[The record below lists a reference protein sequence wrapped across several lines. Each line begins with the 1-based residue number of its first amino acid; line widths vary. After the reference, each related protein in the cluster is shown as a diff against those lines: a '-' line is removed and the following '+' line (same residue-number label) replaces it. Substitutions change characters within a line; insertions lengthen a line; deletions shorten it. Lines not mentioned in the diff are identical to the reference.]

1 MTQEIQTVNNKM
13 INTPNDQQ
21 QKKSCL
27 LLIRVKQY
35 HNDIFYST
43 DWQKLLRECI
53 QCRQECGAK
62 RAHILQDGDIN
73 WHNQL

>member
-27 LLIRVKQY
+27 LLIRVK
-35 HNDIFYST
+35 
-43 DWQKLLRECI
+43 
-53 QCRQECGAK
+53 
-62 RAHILQDGDIN
+62 
-73 WHNQL
+73 